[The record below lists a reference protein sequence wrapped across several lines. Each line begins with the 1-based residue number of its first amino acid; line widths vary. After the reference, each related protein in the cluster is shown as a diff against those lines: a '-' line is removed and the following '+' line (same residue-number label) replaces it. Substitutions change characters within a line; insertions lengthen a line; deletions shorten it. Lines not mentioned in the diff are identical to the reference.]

1 MFYVF
6 HCVSFVLYFEG
17 RNTGINIKHEYDKIA
32 TFYDINN
39 KVFKIVTDQ
48 AANMKKAFETTKEC
62 ENSDELVRFTNELL
76 LFQKKADLKIKQD
89 VLKQQLIH
97 EIDQM
102 NSKTADSENNKNR
115 ERKRE
120 DVLSDLCYDD
130 IDDFENDITE
140 NTIDPNES
148 CDSLNDAN
156 DLTEL
161 IDDFLFAALN

>member
-39 KVFKIVTDQ
+39 KVF
-48 AANMKKAFETTKEC
+48 
-62 ENSDELVRFTNELL
+62 
-76 LFQKKADLKIKQD
+76 
-89 VLKQQLIH
+89 KQQLIH

-161 IDDFLFAALN
+161 IDDFLFDDEISNN